1 MGLFKDI
8 WKKPAETENN
18 TNKGALATMPEPK
31 EDLLN
36 ETFVAQTNEEPE
48 TVVEKGILIFHDDKG
63 DLRYKQIGEVSIENI
78 TYYRRYLDQ
87 LEKGLWEQRIGGI
100 ENA

>member
-1 MGLFKDI
+1 MTIDKNHVVALQYTLNQI
-8 WKKPAETENN
+8 EENGE
-18 TNKGALATMPEPK
+18 K
-31 EDLLN
+31 
-36 ETFVAQTNEEPE
+36 TFVEQTNEEPE

-63 DLRYKQIGEVSIENI
+63 DLRFKQIGEVSIENI

>member
-8 WKKPAETENN
+8 WKKPAETETN
-18 TNKGALATMPEPK
+18 TNKGAFETMPEPK

-36 ETFVAQTNEEPE
+36 QTFVAQTNDEPE

-63 DLRYKQIGEVSIENI
+63 DLRFKQIGEVSIENI

-100 ENA
+100 QHA